1 VKKYQE
7 ELLEGARASGY
18 VSTISGRKRFM
29 EGINSSNRN
38 IREFAER
45 AAINAP
51 IQGTAAD
58 IIKLAMISINEEFK
72 KSGFGAKMILQVH
85 DELVFSAAKREAEA
99 VKDAVRKIMESAVK
113 IRVPLTVTMGQGE
126 NWYECG

>member
-1 VKKYQE
+1 
-7 ELLEGARASGY
+7 
-18 VSTISGRKRFM
+18 
-29 EGINSSNRN
+29 
-38 IREFAER
+38 
-45 AAINAP
+45 
-51 IQGTAAD
+51 
-58 IIKLAMISINEEFK
+58 MISINEEFK